1 MSVTPEQYDLIRR
14 PIITEKATLAS
25 EHGAV
30 VFEVA
35 MDASKPEIK
44 KAIESLR
51 AYPLLQGARGTK
63 PVDIDALAGEVAKIA
78 DVAYRLGDRLEALE
92 INPLRAAADGN
103 EALDALITW
112 AE

>member
-1 MSVTPEQYDLIRR
+1 MGLGGIWVEIM
-14 PIITEKATLAS
+14 K
-25 EHGAV
+25 
-30 VFEVA
+30 
-35 MDASKPEIK
+35 DASLRVLPTNADEIK
-44 KAIESLR
+44 KSIMSLR

-63 PVDIDALAGEVAKIA
+63 PVDIDALANEVAKIA

-112 AE
+112 ADTPSN